1 MIPWYLPIIPFIIQA
16 LAIMIDEFFFHVKR
30 GLPLWE
36 RIGHP
41 LDTMSVL
48 ACFIYILFV
57 PFSSGT
63 IWWFVALSLL
73 SCLLITKDEF
83 VHKHHCPAKEQ
94 WLHALLF
101 VNHPIMLLAAALIW
115 PTLHPH
121 PPTQPYLLSLLSQ
134 AHTLKTFLY
143 LQTGFIFIFMIY
155 QIIYWNFIWHEK
167 KIS

>member
-1 MIPWYLPIIPFIIQA
+1 MIPWFLPLIPFIVQA
-16 LAIMIDEFFFHVKR
+16 VAITADEFFFHIKR

-41 LDTMSVL
+41 FDTLSVL
-48 ACFIYILFV
+48 ACFIYILLV
-57 PFSSGT
+57 PFSPAA
-63 IWWFVALSLL
+63 IWWFAAIALL

-115 PTLHPH
+115 PTLGES
-121 PPTQPYLLSLLSQ
+121 PTAHPYLSALVSR
-134 AHTLKTFLY
+134 AHNLETFLY

-155 QIIYWNFIWHEK
+155 QIIYWNFIWREK

>member
-1 MIPWYLPIIPFIIQA
+1 MIPWFIPLIPFVIQA
-16 LAIMIDEFFFHVKR
+16 VAITIDEFFFHVKR

-57 PFSSGT
+57 PYSSDA
-63 IWWFVALSLL
+63 ILWFVLLSVL

-83 VHKHHCPAKEQ
+83 IHKHHCPAKEQ

-115 PTLHPH
+115 PTLHKI
-121 PPTQPYLLSLLSQ
+121 PPTHPYLTSLVSNASHLQ
-134 AHTLKTFLY
+134 TFLY
-143 LQTGFIFIFMIY
+143 LQTGFIFIFMTY
-155 QIIYWNFIWHEK
+155 QIIYWNYLWREK
-167 KIS
+167 KT